1 MKHRSRDS
9 AQISGKII
17 PRYEA
22 RLRKHILQ
30 VPPVIRE
37 CSGIV
42 IFGRRIKS
50 VAFTTDLCIVR
61 NMDADA
67 VLAVYPFTPQP
78 VIIQALLLAADIPV
92 FAGVGGGLT
101 QGKRVCTLAGY
112 AELQGA
118 AGVVMN
124 ALPATMCSGRYR
136 IWSTSPPSSPSST
149 TGRIFAPG
157 QRRARTFS
165 MWRRESIRRSW
176 CAKSAGS
183 FLNSR

>member
-1 MKHRSRDS
+1 MKYRRKDS
-9 AQISGKII
+9 AKFDGKII

-30 VPPVIRE
+30 VPPIIRE

-78 VIIQALLLAADIPV
+78 V
-92 FAGVGGGLT
+92 
-101 QGKRVCTLAGY
+101 
-112 AELQGA
+112 
-118 AGVVMN
+118 
-124 ALPATMCSGRYR
+124 
-136 IWSTSPPSSPSST
+136 
-149 TGRIFAPG
+149 
-157 QRRARTFS
+157 RRFC
-165 MWRRESIRRSW
+165 WRRTSLYSPGW
-176 CAKSAGS
+176 AVG
-183 FLNSR
+183 